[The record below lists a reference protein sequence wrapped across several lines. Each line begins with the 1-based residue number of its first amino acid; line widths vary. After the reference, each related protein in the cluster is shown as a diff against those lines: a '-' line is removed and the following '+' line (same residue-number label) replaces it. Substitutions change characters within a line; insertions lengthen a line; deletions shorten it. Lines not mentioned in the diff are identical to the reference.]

1 MNKKLMTI
9 FNDKLSVCITKL
21 KENMTT
27 LVENMML
34 QITKFFSDCLT
45 AILTPLLM
53 KLETFNN
60 ANVDSANVDTAAKA
74 APKHYWTSRRR
85 RMTLRGGRPMSLSQ
99 DSLQDKM

>member
-1 MNKKLMTI
+1 MNEKLMTI
-9 FNDKLSVCITKL
+9 FNDKLSVCVTKL

-45 AILTPLLM
+45 ATLTPLLM

-60 ANVDSANVDTAAKA
+60 ANVDSANVDAKA

-85 RMTLRGGRPMSLSQ
+85 RMTLCGGRPMSLSQ
-99 DSLQDKM
+99 DSLQDM